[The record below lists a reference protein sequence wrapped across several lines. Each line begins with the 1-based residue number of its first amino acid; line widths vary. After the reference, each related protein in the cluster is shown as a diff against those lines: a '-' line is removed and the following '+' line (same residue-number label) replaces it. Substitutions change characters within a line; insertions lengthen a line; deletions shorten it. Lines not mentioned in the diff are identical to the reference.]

1 MQVLEAYRGKT
12 QKAANLDVS
21 FYSSD
26 SNAKG
31 KLKEVS
37 LMIQL
42 SLTMQSLYRPGEG
55 CWVSQNLQTIGSWRW
70 QGCQSYAPV
79 AFTHQETV

>member
-12 QKAANLDVS
+12 QEAANLDVS
-21 FYSSD
+21 LYSSD

-42 SLTMQSLYRPGEG
+42 SLTMHSLYRPGEG
-55 CWVSQNLQTIGSWRW
+55 
-70 QGCQSYAPV
+70 Y
-79 AFTHQETV
+79 